1 MHCSLRTLPCLA
13 CARIHFAL
21 ASTLKEIES
30 NIFATQFLAETLLL
44 VALSDIAS
52 WGGYASKY
60 SPVLPIVHR
69 GSIRFL
75 ILLSDRLSNRSLC
88 HLTGLLSTKLSL
100 DIFAAC
106 IKKNDHLATHL

>member
-30 NIFATQFLAETLLL
+30 NIFATRFLAETLLL
-44 VALSDIAS
+44 VALSNIAS
-52 WGGYASKY
+52 WEGRASKY
-60 SPVLPIVHR
+60 SPVLPIVRR
-69 GSIRFL
+69 GSIRSL
-75 ILLSDRLSNRSLC
+75 ILSDRLSNRSLC

-100 DIFAAC
+100 NIFVAC
-106 IKKNDHLATHL
+106 IKKNDYLAIHL